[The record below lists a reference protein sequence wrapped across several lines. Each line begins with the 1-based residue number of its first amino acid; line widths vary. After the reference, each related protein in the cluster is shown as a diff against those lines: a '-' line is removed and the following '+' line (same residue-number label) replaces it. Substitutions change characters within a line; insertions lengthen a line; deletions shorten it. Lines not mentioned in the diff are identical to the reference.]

1 MQHIFEKNSCPEYIL
16 LMYLKIYKNKNISI
30 FGNRNIYFI
39 IVFIHVFLPSIS
51 FNQLVEYKVAEIYS
65 S

>member
-1 MQHIFEKNSCPEYIL
+1 MQHIFEKIHIL
-16 LMYLKIYKNKNISI
+16 NIYYLCILNIYKNISI

-39 IVFIHVFLPSIS
+39 IIVFSHVFLPSIS